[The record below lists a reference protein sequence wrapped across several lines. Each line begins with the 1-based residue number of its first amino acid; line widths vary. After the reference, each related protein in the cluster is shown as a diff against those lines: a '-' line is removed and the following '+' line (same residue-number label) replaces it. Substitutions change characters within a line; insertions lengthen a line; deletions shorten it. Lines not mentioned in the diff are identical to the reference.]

1 MRLREE
7 EEKMWEDDSVL
18 DLLADISLVGVCRRG
33 GPRIYTTRETDGTDA
48 ASLDD
53 CRGNEGRSAGRGPRS
68 SCGSLCISNCDFA
81 NRTKVA
87 RLSF

>member
-1 MRLREE
+1 
-7 EEKMWEDDSVL
+7 MWEDDGVL
-18 DLLADISLVGVCRRG
+18 DLLADISLVRVPRGG
-33 GPRIYTTRETDGTDA
+33 GPRTHRTRETDGTDA

-53 CRGNEGRSAGRGPRS
+53 CRGDEGRSSGRGPRS
-68 SCGSLCISNCDFA
+68 SCGSLCISYCNFA